1 VKSYQPLFWQ
11 KLSGR
16 TKFLIFTLGLYAIIS
31 LFNTAVIV
39 NSLSYFSFM
48 LTKVIP
54 VLGLVFIILFLTNL
68 FLKPERIKKH
78 MGKDSGLKGWFYDL
92 IGGIIISGPPY
103 VLYPMLGEL
112 QDNGARNGL
121 IAAILYNRNV
131 KIHFLP
137 AMIYYFGMRYT
148 VVLSIYILLFS
159 LLNGK
164 LLEIIV
170 GE

>member
-1 VKSYQPLFWQ
+1 
-11 KLSGR
+11 
-16 TKFLIFTLGLYAIIS
+16 
-31 LFNTAVIV
+31 
-39 NSLSYFSFM
+39 
-48 LTKVIP
+48 
-54 VLGLVFIILFLTNL
+54 
-68 FLKPERIKKH
+68 